1 MNTRQAERLPIL
13 GELHGEIMVFEPLTV
28 KELGSRGAT
37 IETRFPLHLDS
48 LHDLR
53 LTLGATSV
61 VVKGRVV
68 HSHISEMDQDVVAY
82 LSGLEFVALP
92 DYAASAIN
100 AFLEET
106 KAERSG
112 IRESPEPGRAPAQ

>member
-1 MNTRQAERLPIL
+1 MNTRQADRLPIL
-13 GELHGEIMVFEPLTV
+13 GTLRGEIMVFEPLSV
-28 KELGSRGAT
+28 KELGMGGAT
-37 IETRFPLHLDS
+37 IQTRFPLHLDS

-68 HSHISEMDQDVVAY
+68 HSDISEVDQGELSY

-92 DYAASAIN
+92 DYTAEAIK
-100 AFLEET
+100 AFLDEVQ
-106 KAERSG
+106 A
-112 IRESPEPGRAPAQ
+112 GRGGSKLTS